1 MMNPVSPLRIVSVM
15 MFALLLGPGFSI
27 DTAIG
32 QQQSRPA
39 LTLEAINASNTFASR
54 AFQGGRWADKGPVI
68 RYIDQACDGAATH
81 LMSFNL
87 ETDERMRLIDGTTLL
102 ADDVDRLIAIEDYAY
117 SDDGNKVLLYTDSER
132 VWRANTKGYYY
143 LYDLASQKLQPISDR
158 EKGFQMF
165 AKLNPAGDRIAFV
178 RDRNLFVVDLATME
192 EKQLTA
198 DGEEGKIINGTS
210 DWVYE
215 EEFGLRD
222 GWHWSPEG
230 DQIAFFKFDESETR
244 DFFMT
249 DLLQQY
255 PEDERFRYPKA
266 GEVNSEVQIGVI
278 DVKSGETLFFDTD
291 TWFEGGDTFE
301 YIPQMGWTASVDGRH
316 LVWLIRLNRD
326 QNVLDLMYGDPD
338 DGSVA
343 TVLHEEEPTW
353 IDVNSGK
360 IQYLAD
366 DKHFVWHSEVDGYRH
381 LYLHNNS
388 GERIRQITSGDWEVA
403 SFSGID
409 EKKGVIYFTSTMAS
423 PLERQLYAISYT
435 NRRQQQ
441 PMRISADAGTHSIN
455 LSNDAR
461 YYIDTFTSATA
472 PPVVTLHRISG
483 EVVKV
488 LEANEKLKETLAAY
502 KPAPPEF
509 ITVPGADGTPLNAF
523 LIKPA
528 NFDPNAVYPVM
539 MYVYGGPGSQT
550 VRDSWG
556 GSRYLWHAMIADELN
571 IIVASVDNRGTGARG
586 KAFKS
591 ATYKNL
597 GELEAADQVAAAQY
611 LGTLDYID
619 RNRIGIWGWSYGGYM
634 TLMAMLTGDGP
645 ETFKFGASV
654 APVTDWRQYDT
665 IYTERYMSTPQKNE
679 AGYTKG
685 APQNYVDRMMP
696 HQKLLL
702 VHGDFDD
709 NVHFQNAAQMANA
722 LQEANKQFDFMMYPG
737 RNHGIYGGKTRL
749 HLFTMMTEFIRDAL
763 QDPVVAT
770 PGTD

>member
-1 MMNPVSPLRIVSVM
+1 MMNSISSFHATWIVALV
-15 MFALLLGPGFSI
+15 LLLGQQG
-27 DTAIG
+27 TTKEAHG
-32 QQQSRPA
+32 QQQTRPA

-54 AFQGGRWADKGPVI
+54 TFQGGRWADSGPVI
-68 RYIDQACDGAATH
+68 QYIEQESAEAATH

-87 ETDERMRLIDGTTLL
+87 ETDDRMRLIDGSMLY
-102 ADDVDRLIAIEDYAY
+102 ADDVGRLIAIEDYAY
-117 SDDGNKVLLYTDSER
+117 SSDGQNVLLYTDSER
-132 VWRANTKGYYY
+132 VWRTNTKGYYY
-143 LYDLASQKLQPISDR
+143 LYELASQKLQSISDR

-165 AKLNPAGDRIAFV
+165 AKLNPAGDQVAFV
-178 RDRNLFVVDLATME
+178 RDRNLFVVDLTTME
-192 EKQLTA
+192 ETQLTTDGA
-198 DGEEGKIINGTS
+198 DGTIINGTS

-215 EEFGLRD
+215 EEFRLRD
-222 GWHWSPEG
+222 GWSWSPDGEY
-230 DQIAFFKFDESETR
+230 IAFFKFDESKTR

-255 PEDERFRYPKA
+255 PEEERFRYPKA
-266 GEVNSEVQIGVI
+266 GEANSEVQIGVI
-278 DVKSGETLFFDTD
+278 EIRTRQVQFFDTD
-291 TWFEGGDTFE
+291 TWFEGGDDFE
-301 YIPQMGWTASVDGRH
+301 YIPQMGWTPAINGQH
-316 LVWLIRLNRD
+316 KVWMMRLNRN
-326 QNVLDLMYGDPD
+326 QNVLDLMYGNPA
-338 DGSVA
+338 DGSVS

-366 DKHFVWHSEVDGYRH
+366 NKHFVWHSEIDGYRH
-381 LYLHNNS
+381 LYLHDNS
-388 GERIRQITSGDWEVA
+388 GERIRQITSGDWEVD

-423 PLERQLYAISYT
+423 PLERQFYAISYT
-435 NRRQQQ
+435 SRRPQQ
-441 PMRISADAGTHSIN
+441 PVRISSEAGTHSIN

-472 PPVVTLHRISG
+472 PPVVTLHRING

-488 LEANEKLKETLAAY
+488 LEANEKLKETLASY
-502 KPAPPEF
+502 KPAAPEF

-528 NFDPNAVYPVM
+528 NFDPGAEYPVM

-597 GELEAADQVAAAQY
+597 GTLEAADQVAAAQY
-611 LGTLDYID
+611 LGGLDYVD
-619 RNRIGIWGWSYGGYM
+619 EDRIGIWGWSYGGYM

-665 IYTERYMSTPQKNE
+665 IYTERYMSTPQENE
-679 AGYTKG
+679 AGYEKG
-685 APQNYVDRMMP
+685 APQNYVDQMLP

-722 LQEANKQFDFMMYPG
+722 LQAANKQFDFMMYPG

-749 HLFTMMTEFIRDAL
+749 HLFTMMTDFIRDAL
-763 QDPVVAT
+763 QDPVVAS
-770 PGTD
+770 PGVD